1 MKRVA
6 SITLPLLLIIAI
18 VLPSFAEEPA
28 VAPTPKEW
36 TLAVFLNGDN
46 NLDPFGIEDMKEMS
60 AIGSNDWLNM
70 VVLMDREN
78 GPAALYYIEKGNIKK
93 LKDMGELD
101 MGDYR
106 QLIGFARL
114 VARDFPA
121 KRYILGIWNHGSGWK
136 NAAKKVF
143 RGISYDDQSGNHITT
158 AQLGIALR
166 EIKGIFGHNIDIL
179 NFDACLMQMAEVV
192 YVCRGSVDYIVASE
206 EVEPGK
212 GTPYD
217 DVFKHL
223 TATIKTDTFVKA
235 WVKAF
240 VSSYSGGSQGIDD
253 CTQSGIN
260 VAAMEGVY
268 DAINGFAKAA
278 MGGKFNAQ
286 FAQALQQVQR
296 FAYPENVD
304 LIHLATLLKGSIT
317 ETGMQTACG
326 KLIGACQT
334 AIIANGSNGAGLRNA
349 KGLAIYLPHDYYLE
363 SGYTNLEFAKA
374 TMWDEMIL
382 DLGKKSIA
390 AALVASVESGDLSEL
405 RKFVANAAEQ
415 NPDVT
420 AFVIQELNF
429 RLYSEGGLPA
439 SLVEEVRALL
449 AQLQGSVSPSGAR
462 ASR

>member
-1 MKRVA
+1 MKRVS
-6 SITLPLLLIIAI
+6 SIILPLLLTIAI
-18 VLPSFAEEPA
+18 ALPSFAEEA
-28 VAPTPKEW
+28 TVAATPKEW

-46 NLDPFGIEDMKEMS
+46 NLDPFGLEDMKEMS
-60 AIGSNDWLNM
+60 AVGSNDWLNM

-101 MGDYR
+101 MGDYK
-106 QLIGFARL
+106 QLVAFARL
-114 VARDFPA
+114 VANDFPA

-136 NAAKKVF
+136 NAGKKVF

-158 AQLGIALR
+158 AQLGLALR

-179 NFDACLMQMAEVV
+179 NFDACLMQMAEVI
-192 YVCRGSVDYIVASE
+192 YACRGTVDYIVASE

-223 TATIKTDTFVKA
+223 TPSIKTDTFAKT

-240 VSSYSGGSQGIDD
+240 VSSYSGGSQGHDD
-253 CTQSGIN
+253 CTQSAID
-260 VAAMEGVY
+260 VAAMEKVY
-268 DAINGFAKAA
+268 DAINGFAKAT
-278 MGGKFNAQ
+278 MSGKFTTQ
-286 FAQALQQVQR
+286 FAQALQKVQR
-296 FAYPENVD
+296 FSYPENVD
-304 LIHLATLLKGSIT
+304 LIHLATLLKKSIP

-326 KLIGACQT
+326 KLISACQ
-334 AIIANGSNGAGLRNA
+334 AAVIANRSNGSALRNA

-363 SGYTNLEFAKA
+363 NGYTHLEFAKA

-382 DLGKKSIA
+382 DLGKKTTA
-390 AALVASVESGDLSEL
+390 ATLVASVEKGDLAEL

-415 NPDVT
+415 NPEVT

-429 RLYSEGGLPA
+429 RLHSEGGLPA
-439 SLVEEVRALL
+439 SLVAEVSALL
-449 AQLQGSVSPSGAR
+449 AQLQGSVTRSRAR